1 MKSTAFVASNYG
13 IILEAAALQFGV
25 TVEDL
30 GGASREA
37 RVVNARHVAMSVM
50 RVFFECSFA
59 DIGKV
64 FNRGHSTVMHAC
76 KRVELPQNKVL
87 QDAAI
92 IVAKAHVTQSKL
104 DKA

>member
-1 MKSTAFVASNYG
+1 MKSTAFDASNYG
-13 IILEAAALQFGV
+13 TILEAAALQFGV
-25 TVEDL
+25 TVGDL
-30 GGASREA
+30 KGKSKEA

-59 DIGKV
+59 DIGRV
-64 FNRGHSTVMHAC
+64 FNRGHATVMHAC
-76 KRVELPQNKVL
+76 KRIEMPQNKVL

-92 IVAKAHVTQSKL
+92 TVAKAYVTQSKL